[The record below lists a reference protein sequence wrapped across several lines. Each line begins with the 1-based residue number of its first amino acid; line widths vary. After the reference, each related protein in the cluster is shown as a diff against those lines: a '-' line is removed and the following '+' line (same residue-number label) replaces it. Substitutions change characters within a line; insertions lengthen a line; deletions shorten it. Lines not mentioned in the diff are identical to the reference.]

1 MNKTEPYK
9 SPDGKHKIELLLAG
23 EIRFGPEYY
32 SVALNGQTI
41 IEKIFGRPYKWDSES
56 KYLALQEW
64 LTTDY
69 QKGPITA
76 LLVIDLKENKLA
88 QLSIA
93 EKGFIMPIRFDE
105 DKVIYKK
112 EYSASGQIKEYELE
126 LKTVTNWI

>member
-9 SPDGKHKIELLLAG
+9 SPDKQHRIELFLAG

-32 SVALNGQTI
+32 SVAVNGHRI
-41 IEKIFGRPYKWDSES
+41 KDKIFGRPYKWDSES

-76 LLVIDLKENKLA
+76 LLIMDLKKNKISK
-88 QLSIA
+88 LSIA
-93 EKGFIMPIRFDE
+93 EKGFIEPIMFDG

-112 EYSASGQIKEYELE
+112 ELSERGQSIEYEMD
-126 LKTVTNWI
+126 LKDVKNWV

>member
-9 SPDGKHKIELLLAG
+9 SPDGKHKIELLFAG

-32 SVALNGQTI
+32 SVAVNGQTI
-41 IEKIFGRPYKWDSES
+41 KERIFGRPYKWDSES

-76 LLVIDLKENKLA
+76 LLVFNLKENKLA
-88 QLSIA
+88 RLAIA
-93 EKGFIMPIRFDE
+93 EKGFVMPIQFDE

-112 EYSASGQIKEYELE
+112 EYSSSGQTEECKLD
-126 LKTVTNWI
+126 